1 MIKKIFLT
9 AVFCCFSYS
18 ALCQTIR
25 FTSFDDRP
33 ICEENKGVWREFG
46 NGCADQCHA
55 KFDEFTMCSQALT
68 YACDCGKG
76 RCWDGEMCVLM
87 RDYKK
92 IYDKEVKEE
101 QKILD
106 AAKDKRKE
114 ALKESEQKIMIQ
126 MLGTVVAGKIINVD
140 PKAQSSSNVEKFY
153 EKDLIEKSKQIVD
166 DLKNPKD
173 QTPAPAAASPQ
184 IQAAPNP
191 AGTTQIEANPAGITH
206 IDANP
211 VANSQNTKKEDVKE
225 FKVPPF
231 FLQQEE
237 AKEKEKQGQA
247 AKDVKTNA
255 EVDKT
260 KINKAKP
267 GISNLPEISL
277 P

>member
-9 AVFCCFSYS
+9 VIFCCFSYS

-25 FTSFDDRP
+25 FTSFEDRP

-101 QKILD
+101 QKVLD

-114 ALKESEQKIMIQ
+114 ASKESEQKIMVQ
-126 MLGTVVAGKIINVD
+126 MLGTVVAGKITNVD
-140 PKAQSSSNVEKFY
+140 PKAQPTSNVEKFY
-153 EKDLIEKSKQIVD
+153 EKDLIEKSKMIVENI
-166 DLKNPKD
+166 KNPPA
-173 QTPAPAAASPQ
+173 PAPAAAPIPPQ
-184 IQAAPNP
+184 TQAAP
-191 AGTTQIEANPAGITH
+191 NPAGITH
-206 IDANP
+206 IDTNP
-211 VANSQNTKKEDVKE
+211 VANNQNNPKKEDVKE
-225 FKVPPF
+225 FKVPAF
-231 FLQQEE
+231 FLQQEA
-237 AKEKEKQGQA
+237 AKEKEKQDQA
-247 AKDVKTNA
+247 AKGAKPNA
-255 EVDKT
+255 EVDKAQIT
-260 KINKAKP
+260 KAKP
-267 GISNLPEISL
+267 GMNSLPEISL